1 MLHGARQIIKLW
13 EELGFKL
20 SVADDVR
27 GGWLLLLGGVAS
39 KITAHT
45 PARSN
50 HSPNSDANLVTTNKT
65 TKAAI
70 ASLT

>member
-1 MLHGARQIIKLW
+1 MGGRQIIKLW

-45 PARSN
+45 PARSI
-50 HSPNSDANLVTTNKT
+50 HSPNSDASLVTTNKGPSLQF
-65 TKAAI
+65 

>member
-1 MLHGARQIIKLW
+1 M
-13 EELGFKL
+13 L

-27 GGWLLLLGGVAS
+27 GDWLLLLGGVAS

-50 HSPNSDANLVTTNKT
+50 HSAKLNRQPADD
-65 TKAAI
+65 
-70 ASLT
+70 

>member
-1 MLHGARQIIKLW
+1 MTPSGGVAARDRQIIKLW

-45 PARSN
+45 PAR
-50 HSPNSDANLVTTNKT
+50 NL
-65 TKAAI
+65 
-70 ASLT
+70 